1 MARGSSKSLVRR
13 QLPLYTASDNGIAV
27 TISPEAFA
35 GAPSGARRAGDW
47 GGFADA
53 FLKLN
58 QKALAAL
65 DVTPE
70 TAADASGFTLR
81 LRPGGRTGA
90 VPLRSGQTGHV
101 AGGIVVQPRFGWAG
115 VGRVLQETGWP
126 AFPEF
131 HQLPMV
137 PGSGREVPPWVLAG
151 PVLVRL
157 EALLKQMRRG
167 YQEREEMLA
176 KPRGRILWHRYIDE
190 SLARGHWEQLP
201 CRFPDLGHDPQLR
214 RHIRWALERVYAD
227 LRRVAPTDRVA
238 VDLAHT
244 AQQLIAL
251 LSGVIPLRPQTD
263 ELARWSRVGILD
275 TTVLQGLE
283 AIAWIDEERGL
294 GGGRELDGI
303 AWSLSLSQLWEAY
316 VESIIRREAALIG
329 GEVKVAR
336 LGETTVPLAWTD
348 QIHRSLGHLAP
359 DIVVRRGRS
368 VHIVD
373 AKYKAHLAELDDVGW
388 RRFAEETRAAHR
400 ADLHQ
405 VLAYASLY
413 EADEITASLV
423 YPLRRETYEALAAR
437 GCDRSVAELVRGGRR
452 VVLELR
458 GRPFGMR
465 T

>member
-1 MARGSSKSLVRR
+1 M
-13 QLPLYTASDNGIAV
+13 

-190 SLARGHWEQLP
+190 SLARGHWSSCPVASLI
-201 CRFPDLGHDPQLR
+201 CDTTRSSG
-214 RHIRWALERVYAD
+214 ISVALERYAD
-227 LRRVAPTDRVA
+227 LRRRTHGPCCRRPRAHCPTVDR
-238 VDLAHT
+238 
-244 AQQLIAL
+244 
-251 LSGVIPLRPQTD
+251 
-263 ELARWSRVGILD
+263 
-275 TTVLQGLE
+275 
-283 AIAWIDEERGL
+283 
-294 GGGRELDGI
+294 
-303 AWSLSLSQLWEAY
+303 
-316 VESIIRREAALIG
+316 AALWG
-329 GEVKVAR
+329 DT
-336 LGETTVPLAWTD
+336 LTP
-348 QIHRSLGHLAP
+348 P
-359 DIVVRRGRS
+359 DR
-368 VHIVD
+368 
-373 AKYKAHLAELDDVGW
+373 
-388 RRFAEETRAAHR
+388 
-400 ADLHQ
+400 
-405 VLAYASLY
+405 
-413 EADEITASLV
+413 
-423 YPLRRETYEALAAR
+423 
-437 GCDRSVAELVRGGRR
+437 
-452 VVLELR
+452 
-458 GRPFGMR
+458 
-465 T
+465 